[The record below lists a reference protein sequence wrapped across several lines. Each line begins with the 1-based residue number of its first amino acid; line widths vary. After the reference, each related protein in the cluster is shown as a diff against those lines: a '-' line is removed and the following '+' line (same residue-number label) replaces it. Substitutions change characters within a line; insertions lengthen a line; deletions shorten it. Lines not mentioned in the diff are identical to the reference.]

1 MKGGYSI
8 IKTLVVDDS
17 KFMRTIIVD
26 ILNSDPEIEVIGEA
40 EDGERAVELVSLL
53 RPDIVTMDV
62 EMPKMDGITA
72 LKEITKSM
80 NPPAVLML
88 SAKTQD
94 GAEAT
99 LKALELG
106 AVDFIPKPSGTISPD
121 LRRDGVDIIEKV
133 KTAAKAKMPPL
144 TDVEPVK
151 GRVKPLEKLIVIGA
165 STGGPPIVEK
175 ILSKLPLSAKF
186 RIVVIQHMPKDFT
199 LRFATRLNSI
209 SEYSVKE
216 AEDGDMV
223 KPGCALVA
231 PGDYH
236 LVLEDRGNGVFVRL
250 NQDASINNVRPSL
263 EPTLISASRVD
274 GANTIA
280 VILTGMGK
288 DGQVGVQFVKKS
300 GGKIIAQNKESSIVF
315 GMPKRA
321 IETGCVDIV
330 ADISGIVYNILK
342 LAGDTDGR

>member
-1 MKGGYSI
+1 M
-8 IKTLVVDDS
+8 VDDS
-17 KFMRTIIVD
+17 KFMRTIISD

-40 EDGERAVELVSLL
+40 EDGNRAIELTNLL
-53 RPDIVTMDV
+53 KPDVVTMDV

-72 LKEITKSM
+72 LKEITRSI
-80 NPPAVLML
+80 NHPVVVML

-94 GAEAT
+94 GADAT
-99 LKALELG
+99 LEALERG

-121 LRRDGVDIIEKV
+121 LRRDGIEIIEKV
-133 KTAAKAKMPPL
+133 KTAVKANLPPSA
-144 TDVEPVK
+144 EIKPVK
-151 GRVKPLEKLIVIGA
+151 ERVKPLEKLLVIGA
-165 STGGPPIVEK
+165 STGGPPMVEK

-186 RIVVIQHMPKDFT
+186 RIVVVQHMPKEFT
-199 LRFATRLNSI
+199 LRFSNRLDSI

-216 AEDGDMV
+216 AEDGDKV
-223 KPGCALVA
+223 EPGCALVA

-236 LVLEDRGNGVFVRL
+236 LILEKGNNGIFVRL
-250 NQDASINNVRPSL
+250 NQDAPINNVRPSV

-300 GGKIIAQNKESSIVF
+300 GGKVIAQNKESSVVF

-321 IETGCVDIV
+321 IETGCVDVV
-330 ADISGIVYNILK
+330 ADISGIVDNIIK
-342 LAGDTDGR
+342 IAGDGNGR